1 MNDNHELQIAPVHEL
16 TVQTQVAQLP
26 SMPEEKT
33 LIQVKKDGE
42 EVKTQSKGVIR
53 MLAPGT
59 ELKVHPAAEEYPS
72 HSGDEYTV
80 LVNSIRESGL
90 LEPIKLVR
98 GRIIDGRH
106 RYRACLRLDIPIL
119 VEELN
124 LTEEEVSKHVLASN
138 QRRSLSPG
146 QWAIL
151 ALKKLPEYEA
161 RANERKL
168 SCLAQNTVAELIPQR
183 KESGRVIELLAK
195 AYPVNPKYILYAKRI
210 QESKPELLEKVF
222 SGEMGI
228 IDAHKE
234 VKILTV
240 PVEKKVYLSIEQA
253 FQIALDKLPE
263 EDNDFLHELA
273 EQTNGKTKKILL
285 NRTRRESLEILNDK
299 INKIIVGVK

>member
-1 MNDNHELQIAPVHEL
+1 MEHIIEKNTELAKVDL
-16 TVQTQVAQLP
+16 SP
-26 SMPEEKT
+26 SVSEEKT
-33 LIQVKKDGE
+33 LIQVERDAEGA
-42 EVKTQSKGVIR
+42 KTQSRGVMR
-53 MLAPGT
+53 ELASGT
-59 ELKVHPAAEEYPS
+59 ELEIHPAAEEYPR
-72 HSGDEYTV
+72 HSGEEYKA

-98 GRIIDGRH
+98 GKIIDGRH

-228 IDAHKE
+228 IDAYKE

-285 NRTRRESLEILNDK
+285 NRTRRESLGILNDK
-299 INKIIVGVK
+299 INKIIIGVK